1 MATKQASRGGK
12 RDVVQTK
19 NPRTGHYVK
28 IDRAAGKIV
37 SHKKSDGP
45 YKGVPIARKRA

>member
-1 MATKQASRGGK
+1 MAK

-28 IDRAAGKIV
+28 IDRAAGKIIDY
-37 SHKKSDGP
+37 KKSDTKP
-45 YKGVPIARKRA
+45 FKDVPVLRKK